1 MKRDAFSQYHPAVN
15 FLFFLG
21 AIGFGVVFQHPAYLL
36 AGFVSGAIYYFLL
49 AGRKGM
55 GFFFALLPVFLLV
68 TLINPLLN
76 TYGKTPLFFLFG
88 KPYTYEALLHG
99 AAVAAVFLVMMLWFS
114 CYSKVLT
121 SDKFMGLFG
130 GLIPSLSLLLVM
142 VLRMIPGLTRKAA
155 QLTTA
160 RQCIGKAGAQT
171 SFRGKLAEG
180 AAILSSLTDHAL
192 EGSIV
197 TADSMRARGYGCAK
211 RTSFQMYRMTSRDWV
226 ALVFLVL
233 LAAAVVLAGG
243 YDAAY
248 TPTLQLQ
255 RPTLGLA
262 AYWAFL
268 LIPTTLHITE
278 AFKWRILISR
288 I

>member
-1 MKRDAFSQYHPAVN
+1 MKRDAFSQYHPVVN

-21 AIGFGVVFQHPAYLL
+21 AIGFGVVFQHPAYLI
-36 AGFVSGAIYYFLL
+36 AGFVSGGVYYFLL
-49 AGRKGM
+49 YGKKGLPL
-55 GFFFALLPVFLLV
+55 FLALLPVFLLI

-76 TYGKTPLFFLFG
+76 TYGKTTLFFLFG
-88 KPYTYEALLHG
+88 KPFTLEGLLHG
-99 AAVAAVFLVMMLWFS
+99 AAVAAVFFIMMLWFS

-121 SDKFMGLFG
+121 SDKFTCLFG
-130 GLIPSLSLLLVM
+130 NLIPSLSLLLVM
-142 VLRMIPGLTRKAA
+142 VLRMIPGLTRKAT
-155 QLTTA
+155 QLTSA
-160 RQCIGKAGAQT
+160 RQCIGKAGFQ
-171 SFRGKLAEG
+171 SNIRGKLTEG
-180 AAILSSLTDHAL
+180 MEILSGLTDHAL

-211 RTSFQMYRMTSRDWV
+211 RTSFQIYRITIRDWL
-226 ALVFLVL
+226 ALILLIL
-233 LAAAVVLAGG
+233 LAAIVLFSGG
-243 YDAAY
+243 FGAEY
-248 TPTLQLQ
+248 TPALQFQ

-278 AFKWRILISR
+278 ALKWRIFISR

>member
-1 MKRDAFSQYHPAVN
+1 MKRDAFSQFHPAVN

-36 AGFVSGAIYYFLL
+36 AGFASGAIYYFLL
-49 AGRKGM
+49 SGRKGLAL
-55 GFFFALLPVFLLV
+55 FLALLPVFLLI

-76 TYGKTPLFFLFG
+76 TYGKTALFSLFG
-88 KPYTYEALLHG
+88 KPYTLEGLLHG
-99 AAVAAVFLVMMLWFS
+99 AAVAAVFFIMMLWFS

-121 SDKFMGLFG
+121 SDKFMCLFG
-130 GLIPSLSLLLVM
+130 NLIPSLSLLLVM
-142 VLRMIPGLTRKAA
+142 VLLMIPGLTRKAT
-155 QLTTA
+155 QLVAA
-160 RQCIGKAGAQT
+160 RQCIGKAGT
-171 SFRGKLAEG
+171 PTNIRGKVTEG
-180 AAILSSLTDHAL
+180 VEILSGLTDHAL

-211 RTSFQMYRMTSRDWV
+211 RTNFQIYRMTPRDWV
-226 ALVFLVL
+226 ALSLLIL
-233 LAAAVVLAGG
+233 LAAAVLLAGG
-243 YDAAY
+243 YSAEY
-248 TPTLQLQ
+248 TPALQFQ
-255 RPTLGLA
+255 KPTLGLA

-278 AFKWRILISR
+278 ALKWRILISG